1 MTKPDGLYP
10 NFLNP
15 TTGNWGSSKSS
26 SVLCGDVLVLL
37 VEFALLFFT
46 SQLCIV
52 AHGEQVLVYS
62 GSYSVYKLCIQPKL
76 THAHIPEHISLG
88 ALGDSFYEYL
98 LKSWL
103 MTSKDDVQARDMFYD
118 ALGALEKHLVKKTVN
133 QITYVTDV
141 KNGRPD
147 GKMQHLVSLVC
158 ACVHV
163 YTHTHIHTRNTQHT
177 QACFSGGMFAL
188 GAQHAINGQSEHYM
202 DVAKALADTCHNSYQ
217 RTGVCVHVST
227 VHHSK
232 CICTLCALLERII
245 ILNKICETHINVR
258 SEFSSTQVPV

>member
-1 MTKPDGLYP
+1 MVSILTSST
-10 NFLNP
+10 P
-15 TTGNWGSSKSS
+15 TLATGGAVSHP
-26 SVLCGDVLVLL
+26 VYCVEMYLLVVLL

-118 ALGALEKHLVKKTVN
+118 ALGALEKHLVKQTVN

-158 ACVHV
+158 ACMHV
-163 YTHTHIHTRNTQHT
+163 YTHTHIHTHNTRRPVFPVGCLLWELNMPSMDSRNTT
-177 QACFSGGMFAL
+177 WM
-188 GAQHAINGQSEHYM
+188 
-202 DVAKALADTCHNSYQ
+202 
-217 RTGVCVHVST
+217 
-227 VHHSK
+227 
-232 CICTLCALLERII
+232 
-245 ILNKICETHINVR
+245 
-258 SEFSSTQVPV
+258 